1 MVNIARKMGLGK
13 DPHEI
18 LVLPDASGSAKKPKN
33 PNKSEV
39 VSPAQPRA
47 ISNLYD
53 AEMRRRVWW
62 DVLYYDVYVLSVLL
76 ALRQI

>member
-18 LVLPDASGSAKKPKN
+18 PLLPIDASGSAKKSKN
-33 PNKSEV
+33 RSEV
-39 VSPAQPRA
+39 AASQTRA
-47 ISNLYD
+47 ISNLFD

-62 DVLYYDVYVLSVLL
+62 DVLYYDVYGDVLCLCVY
-76 ALRQI
+76 